1 MKNTSSVKRT
11 ATKKQTPSE
20 HVEQTV
26 NLDAEDKALAP
37 FVGALFRE
45 ILGADDRQTVIVC
58 FGTTAISGDSLGPM
72 VGSILRKKCDI
83 PAFVY
88 GTEDCSINGK
98 NMDEWLDFIRQVHEG
113 AVFIAVDASLG
124 TEQKVGQIVLRSDG
138 VCPAAIKGKKQRF
151 GDVGIL
157 GVVAESTDDPLMQL
171 MTVSPLYVQ
180 EMANKVANVLKTALS
195 Y

>member
-1 MKNTSSVKRT
+1 MKKTSSVNKT

-20 HVEQTV
+20 LVEQTV
-26 NLDAEDKALAP
+26 NPDAEDKALAP

-72 VGSILRKKCDI
+72 VGSILREKYDI

-98 NMDEWLDFIRQVHEG
+98 NMDEWIDFIRQVHEG

-157 GVVAESTDDPLMQL
+157 GVVEIGRAH
-171 MTVSPLYVQ
+171 V
-180 EMANKVANVLKTALS
+180 
-195 Y
+195 